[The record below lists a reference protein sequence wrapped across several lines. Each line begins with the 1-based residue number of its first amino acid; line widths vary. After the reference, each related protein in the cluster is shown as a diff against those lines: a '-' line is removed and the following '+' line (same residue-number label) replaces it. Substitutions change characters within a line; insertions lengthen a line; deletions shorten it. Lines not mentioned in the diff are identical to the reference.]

1 MQGRLNNMN
10 MAKLSERE
18 RSGEWII
25 KDIKHSPILSEG
37 CSFDNASPRICA
49 ASSLSVKKGDRT
61 VA

>member
-25 KDIKHSPILSEG
+25 KDIKHSPILNEG
-37 CSFDNASPRICA
+37 CSFDNASPKICA

>member
-1 MQGRLNNMN
+1 MQGRFNNMK